1 MASSERIERLL
12 SQINVEEQTVRTS
25 LTGSYD
31 YFGKSG
37 DDIVVVECKRTP
49 LTRAR
54 KGGFKD
60 TFSVDMLT
68 PVLKACVKD
77 INPALV
83 NEVVVGTVLPISTHR
98 HIECRQACF
107 LAGMPLETT
116 IRTVNRQCSS
126 GLQAMADVAAD
137 ITAGYYEVGIA
148 AGVETMT
155 HDGVFFKKAPPI
167 PDSIKVNKLARD
179 ALLPMGITSENV
191 AKTFGVT
198 RDDQDQL
205 ACMSHAR
212 AAAAKQK
219 FQAEIV
225 PVKTIMKDPK
235 TNKPRSVVLRHDD
248 GVRPNTTM
256 QTLAKLKGAF
266 KKGGTTTAGNSSQVT
281 DGAAA
286 ALMMKRSKAE
296 ELGLRPMAT
305 FRNYA
310 VAGVAPHIMGI
321 GPAYAIPQVLE
332 RAGMNLDDIDL
343 FEINEAFASQ
353 AVYCVKKLG
362 LGMEN
367 VNVNGGAIAL
377 GHPLGCT
384 GVRMAA
390 TLLHE
395 MERRGDKTGIVSMCI
410 GTGMG
415 AAAIFERD

>member
-1 MASSERIERLL
+1 MASSERL
-12 SQINVEEQTVRTS
+12 SRVLGHVESEARPVRNEYTNNYIS
-25 LTGSYD
+25 
-31 YFGKSG
+31 KSP
-37 DDIVVVECKRTP
+37 DDIVIVECKRTP
-49 LTRAR
+49 LCRAR

-60 TFSVDMLT
+60 TLSVDLMV
-68 PVLKACVKD
+68 PVFKAVLKGID
-77 INPALV
+77 PTLV
-83 NEVVVGTVLPISTHR
+83 SEVVVGTVLPISTHR

-107 LAGMPLETT
+107 LAGMPVTTT

-126 GLQAMADVAAD
+126 GLQAMADVASD
-137 ITAGYYEVGIA
+137 IQSGFYDVGIA

-155 HDGVFFKKAPPI
+155 QDGAMMKKPPPI
-167 PDSIKVNKLARD
+167 GTSVKVDALCRD

-191 AKTFGVT
+191 AKRFGVS
-198 RDDQDQL
+198 REDQDQL
-205 ACMSHAR
+205 AMMSHAR
-212 AAAAKQK
+212 AAAAKTK

-225 PVKTIMKDPK
+225 PVKTIFKDPK
-235 TNKPRSVVLRHDD
+235 TNKASSVTIYHDD
-248 GVRPNTTM
+248 GVRPGTTM
-256 QTLAKLKGAF
+256 ATLAKLRPAF
-266 KKGGTTTAGNSSQVT
+266 KKTGSTTAGNASQTT

-286 ALMMKRSKAE
+286 ALMMKRSKAQ
-296 ELGLRPMAT
+296 ELGLKVK
-305 FRNYA
+305 A
-310 VAGVAPHIMGI
+310 VFKDFAVSGVDPSVMGI
-321 GPAYAIPQVLE
+321 GPAYAIPDVLK
-332 RAGMNLDDIDL
+332 RANMSLDDIDL

-362 LGMEN
+362 LSMDN

-395 MERRGDKTGIVSMCI
+395 MERRGDKRGIVSMCI

>member
-1 MASSERIERLL
+1 M
-12 SQINVEEQTVRTS
+12 
-25 LTGSYD
+25 
-31 YFGKSG
+31 
-37 DDIVVVECKRTP
+37 
-49 LTRAR
+49 
-54 KGGFKD
+54 D
-60 TFSVDMLT
+60 TLSVDLMV

-77 INPALV
+77 IDPSLV
-83 NEVVVGTVLPISTHR
+83 SEVVVGTVLPISTHR

-107 LAGMPLETT
+107 LAGMPFTT
-116 IRTVNRQCSS
+116 TVRTVNRQCSS
-126 GLQAMADVAAD
+126 GLQAMADVASD
-137 ITAGYYEVGIA
+137 IIAGYYEIGVA

-155 HDGVFFKKAPPI
+155 GDGPNFVKIPPI
-167 PDSIKVNKLARD
+167 ADSIKTNANCRRT
-179 ALLPMGITSENV
+179 LLPMGITSENV

-198 RDDQDQL
+198 RQDQDQL
-205 ACMSHAR
+205 AVMSHAR

-219 FQAEIV
+219 FQAEII
-225 PVKTIMKDPK
+225 PIKTIMKDRK
-235 TNKPRSVVLRHDD
+235 TNKPTGVTIRHDD
-248 GVRPNTTM
+248 GVREGTTM
-256 QTLAKLKGAF
+256 QSLAKLKPAF

-281 DGAAA
+281 DGCAA

-296 ELGLRPMAT
+296 ELGLPIMAV
-305 FRNYA
+305 FRNFA
-310 VAGVAPHIMGI
+310 VAGVEPHIMGI
-321 GPAYAIPQVLE
+321 GPAYAIPKVLDM
-332 RAGMNLDDIDL
+332 ADMSIDQIDL

-362 LGMEN
+362 LGMDN

-415 AAAIFERD
+415 AAAIFERE

>member
-1 MASSERIERLL
+1 MAERVSRLL
-12 SQINVEEQTVRTS
+12 GHLDAEPQPVRTQFTS
-25 LTGSYD
+25 SYE
-31 YFGKSG
+31 KSG
-37 DDIVVVECKRTP
+37 DDIVIVECKRTP
-49 LTRAR
+49 LCRAR
-54 KGGFKD
+54 RGGFRN
-60 TFSVDMLT
+60 TYSVDMMT

-77 INPALV
+77 INPNLV
-83 NEVVVGTVLPISTHR
+83 EEVVVGTVLPISTHR

-107 LAGMPLETT
+107 LAGMPLTT
-116 IRTVNRQCSS
+116 TVRTVNRQCSS
-126 GLQAMADVAAD
+126 GLQAMADVASD

-155 HDGVFFKKAPPI
+155 MDGVFFKKVPPI

-191 AKTFGVT
+191 AKTFHVT
-198 RDDQDQL
+198 RQDQDQL
-205 ACMSHAR
+205 AVMSHAR
-212 AAAAKQK
+212 ALAAKEK

-225 PVKTIMKDPK
+225 PVKTIVKDPK
-235 TNKPRSVVLRHDD
+235 TNKPRSVTLRHDD
-248 GVRPNTTM
+248 GIRPQTTM
-256 QTLAKLKGAF
+256 ESLAKLKPAF
-266 KKGGTTTAGNSSQVT
+266 KKGGTTTAGNSSQMT

-296 ELGLRPMAT
+296 ELGLRVMAT
-305 FRNYA
+305 FRNFA
-310 VAGVAPHIMGI
+310 VAGVDPSIMGI
-321 GPAYAIPQVLE
+321 GPAYAIPKVLE
-332 RAGMNLDDIDL
+332 MADLSLDDIDL

-362 LGMEN
+362 LGMNN
-367 VNVNGGAIAL
+367 VNVNGGAIAI

-395 MERRGDKTGIVSMCI
+395 MERRGDKRGIVSMCI

-415 AAAIFERD
+415 AAAVFERD